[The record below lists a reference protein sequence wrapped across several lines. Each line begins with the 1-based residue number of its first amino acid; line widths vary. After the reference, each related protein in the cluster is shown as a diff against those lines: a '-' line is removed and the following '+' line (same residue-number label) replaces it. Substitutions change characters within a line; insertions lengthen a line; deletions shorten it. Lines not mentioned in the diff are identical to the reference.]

1 MGMTPELRA
10 KLDRRDRTIHRTLGI
25 AFLALL
31 VGAVY
36 LTYAVFSQ
44 KFTAFD
50 TVTLKTSAIGLNMP
64 EKADVKV
71 RGVIIGEVLNYATDG
86 NGATVT
92 LGINKGVLGNQNI
105 PANVTGEILPK
116 TLFGEKYVSLDIP
129 ANGTGAL
136 EPGATIASTK
146 VSTEVQAVLADLY
159 PLLTQVDPQD
169 LNMTLTAVA
178 NALEGRG
185 AKLGDTIATLDTYLQ
200 KLNPQVPAA
209 LDDIAKLSTVANTY
223 ADVFPQVADILRNTI
238 TTTTTLQAHAS
249 QFHDLLTNVTA
260 LAGTAQNFLQVNGNN
275 LIQLGQVNGPI
286 TGMLATYSTEFP
298 CLIGG
303 LNNLT
308 TLESKVWA
316 HYTLHV
322 ALKTLPRQPRQY
334 TPADKP
340 VFGATQGPT
349 CGHLPNPP
357 WTPQHPLKTV
367 PNIADGVN
375 TPTGIGTDRA
385 PFVAPTSGQSGLL
398 SALIAQQFGEQPD
411 QVPGLATMML
421 APMTYGTQVSLQ

>member
-10 KLDRRDRTIHRTLGI
+10 KLDRKDRTIHRTLGLT
-25 AFLALL
+25 FLAML

-44 KFTAFD
+44 KFTSFD

-71 RGVIIGEVLNYATDG
+71 RGVIIGEVLKYATDG

-92 LGINKGVLGNQNI
+92 LGINKGVLGSQNI

-129 ANGTGAL
+129 ANGTGELQA
-136 EPGATIASTK
+136 GGTIASTK
-146 VSTEVQAVLADLY
+146 VSTEVQAVLSDLY
-159 PLLTQVDPQD
+159 PLLKTVDPKD
-169 LNMTLTAVA
+169 LNTTLTAVA

-200 KLNPQVPAA
+200 KLNPQIPAA
-209 LDDIAKLSTVANTY
+209 LDDIAKLSTVSNTY

-238 TTTTTLQAHAS
+238 TTTTTLEGHAT
-249 QFHDLLTNVTA
+249 QLHDLLTSVTA

-275 LIQLGQVNGPI
+275 IIQLGDVNGPI
-286 TGMLATYSTEFP
+286 TGLLATYSSEFP

-308 TLESKVWA
+308 TLEAKVWT

-322 ALKTLPRQPRQY
+322 ALKVLPRQPRQY

-349 CGHLPNPP
+349 CGHLPSPP
-357 WTPQHPLKTV
+357 WSPQNPLKTI
-367 PNIADGVN
+367 PNVNDGVN

-385 PFVAPTSGQSGLL
+385 PFSPTSGQSSVLA
-398 SALIAQQFGEQPD
+398 ALIAQQFGEQPD
-411 QVPGLATMML
+411 QVPGLATMMM
-421 APMTYGTQVSLQ
+421 APMTYGTEVSLK

>member
-10 KLDRRDRTIHRTLGI
+10 KLDRKDRTIHRSLGI
-25 AFLALL
+25 AFVALL
-31 VGAVY
+31 IGAVY

-44 KFTAFD
+44 KFTSFD

-86 NGATVT
+86 NGAIVT
-92 LGINKGVLGNQNI
+92 LGINKGVLGTQNI

-129 ANGTGAL
+129 TNGTGELRA
-136 EPGATIASTK
+136 GATIDSTK

-159 PLLTQVDPQD
+159 PLLTTVDPKD
-169 LNMTLTAVA
+169 LNTTLTAVA
-178 NALEGRG
+178 DALEGRG
-185 AKLGDTIATLDTYLQ
+185 AKLGDTIATLDSYLQ
-200 KLNPQVPAA
+200 KLNPQIPAA

-223 ADVFPQVADILRNTI
+223 ADVLPQVADILRNTI
-238 TTTTTLQAHAS
+238 TTTTTLEARSGQL
-249 QFHDLLTNVTA
+249 HDLLTSVTA

-275 LIQLGQVNGPI
+275 LIQLGNVNGPI
-286 TGMLATYSTEFP
+286 TGMLATYSSEFP

-308 TLESKVWA
+308 TLESKVWT

-340 VFGATQGPT
+340 VFGATEGPT

-357 WTPQHPLKTV
+357 WTPQNPVKTL
-367 PNIADGVN
+367 PNVNDGVN

-385 PFVAPTSGQSGLL
+385 PFAPTSGQSGVLD
-398 SALIAQQFGEQPD
+398 ALISQQFGVQPD
-411 QVPGLATMML
+411 QVPGLATMMM
-421 APMTYGTQVSLQ
+421 APMTYGTEVSVK

>member
-10 KLDRRDRTIHRTLGI
+10 KLDRKDRAIHRTLGM

-44 KFTAFD
+44 KFTSFD
-50 TVTLKTSAIGLNMP
+50 TITLKTSAIGLNMP

-71 RGVIIGEVLNYATDG
+71 RGVIIGEVLKYATNG

-92 LGINKGVLGNQNI
+92 LGINKGVLGSQNI

-116 TLFGEKYVSLDIP
+116 TLFGEKYVSLDVP
-129 ANGTGAL
+129 TDAAGELQPGGT
-136 EPGATIASTK
+136 IDSTK
-146 VSTEVQAVLADLY
+146 VSTEVQTVLSDLY
-159 PLLTQVDPQD
+159 PLLTAVNPKD
-169 LNMTLTAVA
+169 LNTTLTAVA
-178 NALEGRG
+178 DALEGRG

-200 KLNPQVPAA
+200 KLNPQIPAA

-223 ADVFPQVADILRNTI
+223 ADVLPQVADILRNTI
-238 TTTTTLQAHAS
+238 TTTTTLQGHAG
-249 QFHDLLTNVTA
+249 QLHDLLTNVTA
-260 LAGTAQNFLQVNGNN
+260 FAGTAQNFLQVNGNN

-286 TGMLATYSTEFP
+286 TGLLATYSSEFP

-308 TLESKVWA
+308 TLESKAWA
-316 HYTLHV
+316 HYKLHV

-334 TPADKP
+334 TPKDKP

-357 WTPQHPLKTV
+357 WTPQNPVRTL
-367 PNIADGVN
+367 PNVNDGVN

-385 PFVAPTSGQSGLL
+385 PFAPTSGQSGVLA
-398 SALIAQQFGEQPD
+398 ALIAQQFGEQPD
-411 QVPGLATMML
+411 QVPGLATMMM
-421 APMTYGTQVSLQ
+421 APMTYGTEVSVK